1 MNTHTLQ
8 FKIKLGMFII
18 GGVVLFTVAIYLIG
32 KQKNLFDPVFKLT
45 TTFYNVSGLQVGN
58 NVRFSGINVGTVDNI
73 QILND
78 STVRVDMLIKTSV
91 QQFIRADCEAGIGSE
106 GIIGD
111 KVLIISQGSHNAPL
125 PKDGQRI
132 ISNEPVE
139 LDEIMSSLQVTADNT
154 VIVTE
159 QIAEIVTKIN
169 NSSGT
174 LWRLIE
180 DSTMAKNISQTIVSL
195 EKSSKGLNENM
206 NAAKENILLRGY
218 FNRKRRAAQK
228 VIDDAAKKQIEEQED
243 IEKEAK

>member
-8 FKIKLGMFII
+8 FKMKLGIFIL
-18 GGVVLFTVAIYLIG
+18 GGVVLFTIAIYLIG

-45 TTFYNVSGLQVGN
+45 TTFNNVSGLQVGN

-73 QILND
+73 MILND
-78 STVRVDMLIKTSV
+78 STVRIDMFIKTSV
-91 QQFIRADCEAGIGSE
+91 QRFIRADCEAGIGSE

-111 KVLIISQGSHNAPL
+111 KVLIISQGSHSAPF

-139 LDEIMSSLQVTADNT
+139 MDAIMASLQITAYNT
-154 VIVTE
+154 EIVSE
-159 QIAEIVTKIN
+159 QLAQIVTKIN
-169 NSSGT
+169 NSNGI

-180 DSTMAKNISQTIVSL
+180 DSTIAKNISQTIVSL

-218 FNRKRRAAQK
+218 FDRKKKAAQK
-228 VIDDAAKKQIEEQED
+228 VVDDAAK
-243 IEKEAK
+243 